1 MSIGRPSFIWK
12 RLPTYRNW
20 RFFDRRN
27 VTFKKNIARRKAAT
41 RSLVDVI
48 AIALAAFTAQECLNF
63 FATAGYDHA

>member
-1 MSIGRPSFIWK
+1 LETTTNLSELAVLRSPQ
-12 RLPTYRNW
+12 RH
-20 RFFDRRN
+20 
-27 VTFKKNIARRKAAT
+27 VQKKHRTPAKAAT